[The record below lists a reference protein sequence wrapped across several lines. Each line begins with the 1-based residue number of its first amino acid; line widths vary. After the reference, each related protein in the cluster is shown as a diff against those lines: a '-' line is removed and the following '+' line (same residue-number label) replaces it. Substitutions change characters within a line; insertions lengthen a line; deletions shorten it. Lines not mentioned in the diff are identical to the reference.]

1 MSALKSLFRRLRG
14 ALTNGEMKD
23 WLVDCIGL
31 LRIPGVGRTR
41 YRRLVEAFGSP
52 ARVLSASVAELER
65 VKGMSRTIASAVKDE
80 YNGPEARTL
89 ASKIIQLGWAALRP
103 EDAEYPQPLHS
114 THDAPQLLFRL
125 GEATPPDEKMIA
137 IVGTRKP
144 SEKGR
149 LFASQ
154 LGATL
159 ARSGITV
166 VSGMAEG
173 IDSAAHNGAL
183 EGGGKTIAVLGS
195 ALNVIYPATNKGLA
209 ERIKQQGAIYSEYL
223 PGAKPDRAF
232 FPERNRIIS
241 GLSRGVVVI
250 EAGKKSGALIT
261 ATHALEQGR
270 ELFAVPGS
278 PHDCMSEGTNEL
290 IRRGARLTTSPD
302 DIFDELPTLR
312 GEVAA
317 RRFVQ
322 LPDMTDDEKKLTT
335 LFAAGP
341 MQVDQLSR
349 AAELP
354 VPQLMGLLLALELKG
369 VVRELSGKRFVLAEE
384 YA

>member
-1 MSALKSLFRRLRG
+1 M
-14 ALTNGEMKD
+14 TNGEMRD

-52 ARVLSASVAELER
+52 ERVLSASIDELEQ
-65 VKGMSRTIASAVKDE
+65 VKGVSRANASAIKQQ
-80 YNGPEARTL
+80 YNGIEARAL
-89 ASKIIQLGWAALRP
+89 AGKVIQLGWAALTLDHP
-103 EDAEYPQPLHS
+103 EYPEPLRITQS
-114 THDAPQLLFRL
+114 APPLLFRI
-125 GEATPPDEKMIA
+125 GDATPSDEKMIA

-149 LFASQ
+149 LFAAQ
-154 LGATL
+154 LGTTL

-173 IDSAAHNGAL
+173 IDAAAHNGAL

-195 ALNVIYPATNKGLA
+195 ALDVIYPATNKGLA
-209 ERIKQQGAIYSEYL
+209 QRIRNQGALYSEYL
-223 PGAKPDRAF
+223 PGTKPDRAF

-250 EAGKKSGALIT
+250 EAGRKSGALIT
-261 ATHALEQGR
+261 ASHALEQGR

-278 PHDCMSEGTNEL
+278 PQDNMSEGTNEL
-290 IRRGARLTTSPD
+290 IRKGARLTTSPE
-302 DIFDELPTLR
+302 DIFDELPTLK

-317 RRFVQ
+317 RKFIQ
-322 LPDMTDDEKKLTT
+322 LPDMTDDEKMLTT
-335 LFAAGP
+335 LFATGP

-349 AAELP
+349 VAELP
-354 VPQLMGLLLALELKG
+354 VAKLMELLLALELKG

>member
-1 MSALKSLFRRLRG
+1 
-14 ALTNGEMKD
+14 MKD

-31 LRIPGVGRTR
+31 LRIPGVGRKR
-41 YRRLVEAFGSP
+41 YRRLVETFGSP
-52 ARVLSASVAELER
+52 SKVLAASVSQLESVR
-65 VKGMSRTIASAVKDE
+65 DISRTTASAIKEKYD
-80 YNGPEARTL
+80 GPEARTL
-89 ASKIIQLGWAALRP
+89 ASKVVQLGWAALSLDDP
-103 EDAEYPQPLHS
+103 EYPQSLRM
-114 THDAPQLLFRL
+114 THDAPPLLFRL
-125 GEATPPDEKMIA
+125 GEATSVNEKMIA

-144 SEKGR
+144 SEKGS

-159 ARSGITV
+159 ARSGVTV

-195 ALNVIYPATNKGLA
+195 ALDVIYPATNKGLA
-209 ERIKQQGAIYSEYL
+209 ERIKQQGALYSEYL
-223 PGAKPDRAF
+223 PGTRPDRAF

-261 ATHALEQGR
+261 ASHALEQGR

-278 PHDCMSEGTNEL
+278 PHDNLSEGTNEL
-290 IRRGARLTTSPD
+290 IRKGARLTTSLD
-302 DIFDELPTLR
+302 DIFDELPTLK

-322 LPDMTDDEKKLTT
+322 LPDMTDDEKKITT

-354 VPQLMGLLLALELKG
+354 VAQLMELLLALELKG

>member
-1 MSALKSLFRRLRG
+1 MSVPRRSFRKSRDT
-14 ALTNGEMKD
+14 LTNGEMKD

-41 YRRLVEAFGSP
+41 YRRLVEAFGTP
-52 ARVLSASVAELER
+52 ANVLSASINDLIQI
-65 VKGMSRTIASAVKDE
+65 KGMSRRVASAIKDK
-80 YNGPEARTL
+80 YDGSEARTL
-89 ASKIIQLGWAALRP
+89 ASKIVQLGWAALSFDNP
-103 EDAEYPQPLHS
+103 EYPQPLLS
-114 THDAPQLLFRL
+114 TNDAPPLLFRL
-125 GEATPPDEKMIA
+125 GDATPPDEKMIA

-144 SEKGR
+144 SEKGKQ
-149 LFASQ
+149 FASQ
-154 LGATL
+154 LGITL

-173 IDSAAHNGAL
+173 IDAAAHNGAL
-183 EGGGKTIAVLGS
+183 EGGGNTIAVLGS
-195 ALNVIYPATNKGLA
+195 AIDVIYPATNKGLA
-209 ERIKQQGAIYSEYL
+209 ERIKKQGAIYSEYF
-223 PGAKPDRAF
+223 PGTGPERAF

-261 ATHALEQGR
+261 ASHALEQGR

-278 PHDCMSEGTNEL
+278 PHDNMSEGTNEL

-317 RRFVQ
+317 RKFVQ
-322 LPDMTDDEKKLTT
+322 LPDMTNDEKKITT

-349 AAELP
+349 ASEIP
-354 VPQLMGLLLALELKG
+354 VAQLMELLLALELKG